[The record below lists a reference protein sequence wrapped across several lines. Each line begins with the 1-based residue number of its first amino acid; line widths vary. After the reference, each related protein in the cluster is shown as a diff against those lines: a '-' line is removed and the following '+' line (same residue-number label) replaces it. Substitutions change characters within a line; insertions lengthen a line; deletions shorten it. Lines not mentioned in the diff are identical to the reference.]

1 METVVLTPEG
11 TLLGGACLQVH
22 ATLPFL
28 GKQLVLKSGCT
39 LRSFL
44 RMFVRYPI
52 LQELSEFLPDW
63 VTEATQSPE
72 QGCSCPE
79 VAQLVLGKTNEFL
92 GFPPP
97 PRVEQFLWLRGIPPE
112 NIAQWQ
118 AQGGEERMATA
129 LANVEVRFIPASLL
143 LDIPLVLGALKHTVL
158 GNVNH
163 ELMCTSRFTLFEVV
177 DGLAWEFSF
186 RGGTQQCSLGG

>member
-1 METVVLTPEG
+1 METVQLTPEG
-11 TLLGGACLQVH
+11 TLLGAACLPVH
-22 ATLPFL
+22 TPLPFL
-28 GKQLVLKSGCT
+28 GKQLVLETGCT
-39 LRSFL
+39 LRSFF
-44 RMFVRYPI
+44 RMCVQYPV

-63 VTEATQSPE
+63 VAEAAECPE

-79 VAQLVLGKTNEFL
+79 ITHLVMGKTNEFW

-112 NIAQWQ
+112 HTATWQ
-118 AQGGEERMATA
+118 AQGGEERTATA
-129 LANVEVRFIPASLL
+129 LATVEVRFIPASLL

-177 DGLAWEFSF
+177 DGLAWECSF
-186 RGGTQQCSLGG
+186 RGGTQQCSLGR

>member
-1 METVVLTPEG
+1 METVALTPEG
-11 TLLGGACLQVH
+11 ILLNAADLQVH
-22 ATLPFL
+22 TPLPFL
-28 GKQLVLKSGCT
+28 GKPLVLAAGCT

-44 RMFVRYPI
+44 RMLVHYPI
-52 LQELSEFLPDW
+52 LQEFSEFLPDW
-63 VTEATQSPE
+63 VAEAAQSPQ
-72 QGCSCPE
+72 QGCFCPE
-79 VAQLVLGKTNEFL
+79 VGQLVVGKTSELL

-97 PRVEQFLWLRGIPPE
+97 PRVEHFLWLRGIPPE
-112 NIAQWQ
+112 HTAQWQ

-186 RGGTQQCSLGG
+186 RGGTQQCSLGR